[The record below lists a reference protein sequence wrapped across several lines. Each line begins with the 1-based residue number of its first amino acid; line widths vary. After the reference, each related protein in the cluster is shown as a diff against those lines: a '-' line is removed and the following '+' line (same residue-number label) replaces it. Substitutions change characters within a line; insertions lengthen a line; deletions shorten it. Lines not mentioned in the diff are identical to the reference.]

1 MPLSALERVDA
12 YDRSMV
18 LITNVEMWRVVII
31 EIHVD
36 QDAQKTTDLRHRLM
50 PFA

>member
-1 MPLSALERVDA
+1 MPLSELERVDA

-18 LITNVEMWRVVII
+18 LITNVKVWRVVNI

-36 QDAQKTTDLRHRLM
+36 HDPQKTTDLRHRL